1 MPPLN
6 HDHIAE
12 IVGQRVTGVSSLHGG
27 MIGQVYR
34 LDLADGTSLVA
45 KTSSTPTLKTEGMML
60 KYLAEK
66 TSLPVPEV
74 HYASPDLLLMSHLPG
89 SSNITSESQIHAADL
104 LAELHAVRADKFGFE
119 QETLIAILPQ
129 PNPTTASWIEFFRD
143 HRLLYMTQLCT
154 EAGQMPAVTRQKID
168 RLAAR
173 LDEWLTEPEA
183 PSLIHGDL
191 WTTNILTDGRHITGI
206 VDPAIYYAHREIEL
220 AYTTLFG
227 TFGKP
232 FFQRYAEHHPLDA
245 AFFDV
250 RRPIYN
256 LYPLLV
262 HVRLFGGGYLSSVEA
277 TLNQFVD

>member
-1 MPPLN
+1 MPALDR
-6 HDHIAE
+6 HQIAE
-12 IVGQRVTGVSSLHGG
+12 IVGQRIVNLSSLHGG

-34 LDLADGTSLVA
+34 LELADGSSLVA
-45 KTSSTPTLKTEGMML
+45 KTSSTPTLETEGMML
-60 KYLAEK
+60 KYLAEN

-74 HYASPDLLLMSHLPG
+74 HYATPDLLLMSYLPG
-89 SSNITSESQIHAADL
+89 NSNITPESQTHAADM
-104 LAELHAVRADKFGFE
+104 LAELHAVSAENFGFD
-119 QETLIAILPQ
+119 QETLIAVLPQ
-129 PNPTTASWIEFFRD
+129 PNPQTASWIEFFRD
-143 HRLLYMTQLCT
+143 HRLLHMTQLCA
-154 EAGQMPAVTRQKID
+154 EAGRMSAATRRKID
-168 RLAAR
+168 RLASR

-191 WTTNILTDGRHITGI
+191 WTTNILTDGKRITGI

-232 FFQRYAEHHPLDA
+232 FFQRYTEHYPLDA
-245 AFFDV
+245 GFFDV

-262 HVRLFGGGYLSSVEA
+262 HVRLFGGSYLSSVEA
-277 TLNQFVD
+277 TLNHFVG